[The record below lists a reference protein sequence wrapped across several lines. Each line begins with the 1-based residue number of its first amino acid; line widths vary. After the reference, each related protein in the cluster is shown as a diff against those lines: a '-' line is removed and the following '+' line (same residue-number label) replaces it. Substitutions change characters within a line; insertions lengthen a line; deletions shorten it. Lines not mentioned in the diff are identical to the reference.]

1 MTRPRNLLALT
12 LFAVAVAAVAT
23 AASQFRPGEWYEQL
37 AKAPWTPPNW
47 LFGPVWTVLYA
58 AIAVAGWLVWRAA
71 GAGSAA
77 FAVWVAQLVAN
88 GLWSWLFFGVHRTD
102 LALADITVLLALI
115 VLFAVLARPHSRAAA
130 WLFAPYGVWVAYAT
144 SLNLYAWLNN

>member
-1 MTRPRNLLALT
+1 MRRPSHLVALV
-12 LFAVAVAAVAT
+12 LIAVAVGAVASF
-23 AASQFRPGEWYEQL
+23 AGQFRPGEWYEQL

-47 LFGPVWTVLYA
+47 VFGPVWTVLYA
-58 AIAVAGWLVWRAA
+58 AIAVAGWLVWRTA

-88 GLWSWLFFGVHRTD
+88 GLWSWLFFGERD
-102 LALADITVLLALI
+102 MGLALADIGVLLALI

-130 WLFAPYGVWVAYAT
+130 WLFAPYGVWVAYAST
-144 SLNLYAWLNN
+144 LNGYAWLHN